1 MKKFLSVLLSLLMIF
16 ALCSVAFAAGTP
28 DKLTFNEDGTFKI
41 LQINDTQDIDR
52 MNKKTVAFLKAGIEQ
67 EKPDLIVVPGDMLS
81 DVFIGANEK
90 RIKKALYELGS
101 IFNDA
106 KVPFAVTFGNHDHDL
121 ENKVS
126 TKDMMDVFKQFEYCV
141 SSAGTT
147 EGDPGT
153 YSVPVYSSKDSSK
166 MALNVYMM
174 DTNNKTDLAGG
185 YTGLYPNQVE
195 WYKQKSDELKAA
207 NGGEVVPSLVFQH
220 VPVKEI
226 YQFVEQVT
234 YKEANRGFISMDDRK
249 WYALNE
255 NSNLIGDDNV
265 MGEAPCS
272 EPLDHVTGQYEAWL
286 EKGDIIGA
294 FFAHDHVN
302 NFMGK
307 TSEGIILGYNGGTGF
322 RSYGRGDHRSM
333 RVFNINENDVENYET
348 HSIYY
353 SDVVGEKFDY
363 YVTDFMSPAIFTT
376 IIRFVLKMFFVIK

>member
-1 MKKFLSVLLSLLMIF
+1 MIF

-28 DKLTFNEDGTFKI
+28 EKLTFNEDGTFKI

-81 DVFIGANEK
+81 DMFIGANEK

-121 ENKVS
+121 EKKVS

-153 YSVPVYSSKDSSK
+153 YSVPVYSSKDGSK

-207 NGGEVVPSLVFQH
+207 NGGKAVPSLLFQH

-226 YQFVEQVT
+226 YGMFTECKWNTDGAV
-234 YKEANRGFISMDDRK
+234 YSRRDHK
-249 WYALNE
+249 WYVLNE
-255 NSNLIGDDNV
+255 EMAKGDF
-265 MGEAPCS
+265 GEAPCS
-272 EPLDHVTGQYEAWL
+272 ENFDVHTGEYQAWV
-286 EKGDIIGA
+286 ENGDIMGA
-294 FFAHDHVN
+294 FFAHDHNN
-302 NFMGK
+302 NFVGK
-307 TSEGIILGYNGGTGF
+307 SADGIVMGYNGGTGF
-322 RSYGRGDHRSM
+322 RAYGAKCGRTI
-333 RVFNINENDVENYET
+333 RVFNLDENDVTNYET
-348 HSIYY
+348 HLIYY
-353 SDVVGEKFDY
+353 NELMGEKASNPFFD
-363 YVTDFMSPAIFTT
+363 TFSPSILNKIMKVFYA
-376 IIRFVLKMFFVIK
+376 MFGWMIDLIQKPQR